1 MSDIDMHENLFFV
14 KNNRIWE
21 EWYMNTWGYM
31 RLQQWNRW
39 SNKKKS
45 VENDFKRTLY
55 PFSFCDATP
64 LFAFDSIGFA
74 AYLAANCQ
82 INKGILKRTLLS
94 IWLRLS
100 IRPRVK
106 TEAKRT

>member
-21 EWYMNTWGYM
+21 EWYMNTWGHM
-31 RLQQWNRW
+31 RLHQWNRW
-39 SNKKKS
+39 SNKKRQLKS
-45 VENDFKRTLY
+45 DFKITLY
-55 PFSFCDATP
+55 SFSFYDATL

-82 INKGILKRTLLS
+82 INKSILKPTLLS